1 MADLLAAAELQAALA
16 ALPGWTVADGELV
29 KTFRFASYL
38 QGVEWVNRVA
48 AEAERRNHHPDL
60 HLGWRQV
67 GVRLST
73 HSAGGLTR
81 LDVELAA
88 RIERL
93 AAEAG

>member
-1 MADLLAAAELQAALA
+1 MADLLAAADLQAALA
-16 ALPGWTVADGELV
+16 ALPGWTVAGGELV
-29 KTFRFASYL
+29 KTFRFAGYL

-48 AEAERRNHHPDL
+48 AEAERLNHHPDL
-60 HLGWRQV
+60 HLGWRRV

-81 LDVELAA
+81 LDVELAT